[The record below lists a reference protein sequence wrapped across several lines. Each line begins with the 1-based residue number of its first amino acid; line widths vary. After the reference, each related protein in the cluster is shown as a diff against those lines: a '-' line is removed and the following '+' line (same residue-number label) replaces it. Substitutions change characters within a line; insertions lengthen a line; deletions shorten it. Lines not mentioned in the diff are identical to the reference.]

1 MPQVH
6 RLMAAHIVLTGGAC
20 CLYLAWPGLRG
31 PLWAVVVLAGAAA
44 VVLGVRTHRPG
55 HRWPWLMLAAGLTV
69 VAVGGTR
76 AHAQGAY
83 VQASGPAPSPAD
95 TLGLVAYPLLALGAF
110 GLLRYRRLGRAL
122 PGLLDALT
130 VTTGLA
136 LVAWIH
142 LVEPLTTRE
151 GLTWQQR
158 ALALA
163 YPLGDM
169 MLLAML
175 ARLLPPRPLTGRDRA
190 AGLLVLGTVALLLF
204 DLAAGLLLLGGGLPS
219 DALPG
224 FGWIVLCTA
233 WGAAALDPSM
243 AGPATP
249 RPPPRPLPRPRLRL
263 VLLATATLIPP
274 VFLLVE
280 RQADRIR
287 GAAVPA
293 ALACVL
299 FLLVVWRLAGVAA
312 AHHRGSARE
321 RVLRT
326 ALAALA
332 AADTPAQV
340 SRCCESAVAALLGPH
355 GPHGSLLLPAG
366 QAPWPQPHAPSALPP
381 GASHDGAPSAGPA
394 SGTGPTS
401 EAGTPPDA
409 GRTSLLLPVD
419 RLPPGMAVRL
429 AGARTAL
436 VCSTKAPGRAS
447 GRAGALLV
455 AGPERRL
462 IEARTSLELLAAHA
476 GAAAERAAARA
487 QDPHATGEA
496 YFRTLLNSTSDVV
509 LVVADD
515 STVRYASP
523 SARALFGRPDVAG
536 NALRDLIDPQDRQR
550 VDRTLA
556 ALDGGPGRDVRD
568 HWRVAG
574 RGGLVEAEAHCRDLR
589 TDETV
594 GGLVVTLRDVTEQRT
609 LRHELSHRAFH
620 DPVTGLPNRTL
631 LLERIGR
638 ALLRDHRE
646 SSLACVLCI
655 DLDDFRS
662 VNETLGHA
670 AGDRILKAVGERLS
684 ETLRRTD
691 TVARLGG
698 DEFAVLM
705 EEARQP
711 LDAELLAE
719 QVIQVLDRPF
729 ELPEGTV
736 RVSAGVGVA
745 TALDSADAEELLTY
759 AGLAVYAA
767 KSAGN
772 RQWRRFVPRLR
783 VRGTERHDLHARLD
797 RAIAREEF
805 ALRYQPVVDIAGGQV
820 TGFEALVRWPQARC
834 GLVSPVR
841 FIPLAEE
848 TGHITPLGAWV
859 LRKAAADMARLQQTA
874 DSGVAPYVSVN
885 VSGRQWQDTGFLDE
899 VRRAVATPGLAPGS
913 LQLELTES
921 VLVRRDDR
929 LDRVIRSLKELGVR
943 IAVDD
948 FGTGFSSLRYLRD
961 FPVDILKIDK
971 TYIDDIPRDPRQAAL
986 VRGIVSLARTL
997 GLQIIAEGIEQR
1009 RQRDLLTAMGC
1020 RFGQGYLFA
1029 RPMTVEQSALALRRH
1044 YGDAFRP
1051 DVPDVR

>member
-1 MPQVH
+1 MPPAH
-6 RLMAAHIVLTGGAC
+6 RLMAAHIALAGGAV

-31 PLWAVVVLAGAAA
+31 PMWAVVVLAGAAA
-44 VVLGVRTHRPG
+44 VAVGVLVNRPR

-69 VAVGGTR
+69 IAVGGTR
-76 AHAQGAY
+76 AHVQGAY
-83 VQASGPAPSPAD
+83 VQASGPAPSPAGAF
-95 TLGLVAYPLLALGAF
+95 GLVAYPLFALGLF
-110 GLLRYRRLGRAL
+110 GLVRSRRVGRSL
-122 PGLLDALT
+122 PGLLDALI
-130 VTTGLA
+130 VTTGLSLA
-136 LVAWIH
+136 AWIH
-142 LVEPLTTRE
+142 LVQPLVTRG

-158 ALALA
+158 AVALA

-175 ARLLPPRPLTGRDRA
+175 ARLLPPRPLSSRDRA
-190 AGLLVLGTVALLLF
+190 VGLLVLGTVALLLF
-204 DLAAGLLLLGGGLPS
+204 DLAAGLLLLDGGLPAG
-219 DALPG
+219 ALLD

-243 AGPATP
+243 TGPAAP
-249 RPPPRPLPRPRLRL
+249 RPPPQPLAGIRL
-263 VLLATATLIPP
+263 VLLATAMLVPP
-274 VFLLVE
+274 AFLLVE
-280 RQADRIR
+280 RQAGRIHDP
-287 GAAVPA
+287 AVPA
-293 ALACVL
+293 AVACAL
-299 FLLVVWRLAGVAA
+299 FLLLFLRLAGVVA
-312 AHHRGSARE
+312 AHHKVLVRE

-326 ALAALA
+326 ALDALA
-332 AADTPAQV
+332 AADSPAQV
-340 SRCCESAVAALLGPH
+340 SRCCATTVAALLGPH
-355 GPHGSLLLPAG
+355 VPHGSLLLPAG
-366 QAPWPQPHAPSALPP
+366 QAPWPRLPSVPP
-381 GASHDGAPSAGPA
+381 TGPGHDGAPAATPLPD
-394 SGTGPTS
+394 TGRP
-401 EAGTPPDA
+401 
-409 GRTSLLLPVD
+409 SLLLPVD
-419 RLPPGMAVRL
+419 RLPPDLAGRL
-429 AGARTAL
+429 AGPPTAL
-436 VCSTKAPGRAS
+436 ICSTAEPGQAS
-447 GRAGALLV
+447 GRTGALLA

-462 IEARTSLELLAAHA
+462 VGARASLEILAAHA
-476 GAAAERAAARA
+476 GPAAQRTAQRPKDPPAA
-487 QDPHATGEA
+487 GEA
-496 YFRTLLNSTSDVV
+496 YFRTLLSSTSDVV

-523 SARALFGRPDVAG
+523 SARALFGRPEAAG
-536 NALRDLIDPQDRQR
+536 KALRDLIDPRDRQR
-550 VDRTLA
+550 VDRALA
-556 ALDGGPGRDVRD
+556 ALDGGPGRDIHD
-568 HWRVAG
+568 HWRVAR

-589 TDETV
+589 TDDAV
-594 GGLVVTLRDVTEQRT
+594 GGVVVTLRDVTEQRR
-609 LRHELSHRAFH
+609 LRNEQAHRAFH

-638 ALLRDHRE
+638 ALLRDRRE
-646 SSLACVLCI
+646 SSLACVLLV
-655 DLDDFRS
+655 DLDDFRT
-662 VNETLGHA
+662 VNESLGHA
-670 AGDRILKAVGERLS
+670 AGDLILKAVGERLT

-729 ELPEGTV
+729 ELPEGKV
-736 RVSAGVGVA
+736 CISAGVGVA
-745 TALDSADAEELLTY
+745 TALDSADADELLTC
-759 AGLAVYAA
+759 AGLAVHAA

-783 VRGTERHDLHARLD
+783 ARGAERHELHARLD
-797 RAIAREEF
+797 RAISREEF

-820 TGFEALVRWPQARC
+820 IGFEALVRWPQARC
-834 GLVSPVR
+834 GLVSPGR

-848 TGHITPLGAWV
+848 TGHITTLGAWV
-859 LRKAAADMARLQQTA
+859 LRTAAADMARLQQSA
-874 DSGVAPYVSVN
+874 GGGMAPYISVN

-929 LDRVIRSLKELGVR
+929 LDRLIRSLKELGVR

-986 VRGIVSLARTL
+986 VRGIVSLAGTL
-997 GLQIIAEGIEQR
+997 GLQVIAEGIEQR

-1029 RPMTVEQSALALRRH
+1029 RPMTVEQSAVALRQH
-1044 YGDAFRP
+1044 YGEASRP
-1051 DVPDVR
+1051 GLR